1 MPSPRRRVDSRARAL
16 GGRSCAGCPA
26 RSSLL
31 LSWGRAAR
39 ASLTGLVSFPGRD
52 RRSAGIRS
60 LTARSA
66 QEVSTGVNVQSP
78 GASDKET
85 PPLELRAGDSA
96 CSNRD
101 GAGGAESRCR
111 CHALVQPLRSKMGR
125 CRSSRAV
132 SHEQPPLARVAF
144 RTSAPRFERARTKR
158 RRSRDDSSA
167 TGRARS
173 RAYSAPTATPAS
185 AAVRNG
191 RSPTHP

>member
-1 MPSPRRRVDSRARAL
+1 MCARRKIVRGLPCEVVAAPLLGPSGEGESDW
-16 GGRSCAGCPA
+16 AGE
-26 RSSLL
+26 
-31 LSWGRAAR
+31 
-39 ASLTGLVSFPGRD
+39 FPGPRSTQCGYPVANRPVGAGGQYRRERSIAGRQRERD
-52 RRSAGIRS
+52 PAV
-60 LTARSA
+60 
-66 QEVSTGVNVQSP
+66 EV
-78 GASDKET
+78 
-85 PPLELRAGDSA
+85 RAGDSA